1 MKYKNLTKLKQCVI
15 LIILLNFITTVE
27 SNKKYIKSFDKILKK
42 IDGKLINKSFIKCK
56 NRNLFIIEKKEKT
69 Q

>member
-15 LIILLNFITTVE
+15 LIILLNFITTVA

>member
-15 LIILLNFITTVE
+15 LIILLNFITTVA

-56 NRNLFIIEKKEKT
+56 NRNLFLIEKKEKT

>member
-15 LIILLNFITTVE
+15 LIILLNCITTVA

-42 IDGKLINKSFIKCK
+42 IDGKLINKSFIKC
-56 NRNLFIIEKKEKT
+56 
-69 Q
+69 